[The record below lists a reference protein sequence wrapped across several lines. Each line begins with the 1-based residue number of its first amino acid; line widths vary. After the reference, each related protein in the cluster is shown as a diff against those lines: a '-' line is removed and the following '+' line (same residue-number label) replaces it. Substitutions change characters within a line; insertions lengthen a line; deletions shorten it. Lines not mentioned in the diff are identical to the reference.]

1 MNLRYT
7 AKAGARL
14 AGKTVDRHRSEAFD
28 LIADGLAV
36 TLDPID
42 NIERQIIAEKIEAR
56 KASQLITVMHITPED
71 LDESKSEIE

>member
-7 AKAGARL
+7 VKAGAHL

-28 LIADGLAV
+28 LIVDGFAV
-36 TLDPID
+36 PLDQVD